1 VMRGLLPAVSVHR
14 WYDILKRAFDVV
26 AASLLLAILSPVLI
40 LAILAVRLTLGA
52 PPVFSQ
58 SRIGYRDRPFSSYKL
73 RTMTDR
79 RGADGQLLPDEH
91 RLTALGRFLR
101 ASSLDELPQL
111 WNVLKGD
118 MSLVGP
124 RPLMVK
130 YLPRYSSRQRQRHQV
145 IPGITGW
152 AQIHG
157 RNTLGW
163 EQRFELDL
171 WYVQNR
177 SLWLDLKILAITAM
191 KVGRRDGISRPGHAT
206 MPEFL
211 GTEAGASSQIAGSGN

>member
-1 VMRGLLPAVSVHR
+1 
-14 WYDILKRAFDVV
+14 
-26 AASLLLAILSPVLI
+26 
-40 LAILAVRLTLGA
+40 
-52 PPVFSQ
+52 
-58 SRIGYRDRPFSSYKL
+58 
-73 RTMTDR
+73 
-79 RGADGQLLPDEH
+79 
-91 RLTALGRFLR
+91 
-101 ASSLDELPQL
+101 
-111 WNVLKGD
+111 
-118 MSLVGP
+118 
-124 RPLMVK
+124 
-130 YLPRYSSRQRQRHQV
+130 V

-191 KVGRRDGISRPGHAT
+191 KVGRRDGISQPGHAT